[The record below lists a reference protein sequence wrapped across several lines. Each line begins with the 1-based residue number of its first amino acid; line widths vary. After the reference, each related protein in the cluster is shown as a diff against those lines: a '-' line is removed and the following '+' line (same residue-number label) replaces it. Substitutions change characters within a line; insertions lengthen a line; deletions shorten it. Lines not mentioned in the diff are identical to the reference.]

1 MLSLKD
7 VGFGLQKPSNF
18 RGFLALIFATFACF
32 GAIAPGIL
40 MDRYALPPHLTAN
53 VYEGWLSVQH
63 SADGALPLYTWC
75 TLTLTGLFLTV
86 YLENML
92 IKLRLPLWAILTITC
107 VAGALPW
114 LRYDSF
120 SRFFGIFWTIAIAF
134 IYLATRT
141 GWGLIL
147 GNTIYVAF
155 LVGMTY
161 AHTIHDDALLFAF
174 ATPFTLLIFATLIL
188 PVAVGGGGIYRL
200 HWLEL
205 HRTSTDPQ
213 GLHLSDY

>member
-1 MLSLKD
+1 M
-7 VGFGLQKPSNF
+7 VH
-18 RGFLALIFATFACF
+18 T
-32 GAIAPGIL
+32 
-40 MDRYALPPHLTAN
+40 H
-53 VYEGWLSVQH
+53 
-63 SADGALPLYTWC
+63 
-75 TLTLTGLFLTV
+75 LTGLFLTV
-86 YLENML
+86 YLENVL

-141 GWGLIL
+141 GWGLIV

>member
-1 MLSLKD
+1 MYKTSAPHPPVRTNLRPINPSRIYGK
-7 VGFGLQKPSNF
+7 KPFF
-18 RGFLALIFATFACF
+18 R
-32 GAIAPGIL
+32 
-40 MDRYALPPHLTAN
+40 
-53 VYEGWLSVQH
+53 
-63 SADGALPLYTWC
+63 
-75 TLTLTGLFLTV
+75 
-86 YLENML
+86 
-92 IKLRLPLWAILTITC
+92 
-107 VAGALPW
+107 
-114 LRYDSF
+114 
-120 SRFFGIFWTIAIAF
+120 IFWTVDIAF

-141 GWGLIL
+141 GWVLIL

-213 GLHLSDY
+213 GLHLGDY